1 MILLNDLVQEGSE
14 GVVGVVG
21 AGIDAYSRLGPFGAG
36 EDGLLEGEAV
46 LVLGVF
52 ELIPDFLVQTFGEV
66 TVGTGWEV
74 GEFFQILCVC
84 KWGPQSVPF
93 GSADAI

>member
-1 MILLNDLVQEGSE
+1 MTMILLNDLVQEGSE

-74 GEFFQILCVC
+74 GEFFQILWCMQVGTTEC
-84 KWGPQSVPF
+84 SFWIS
-93 GSADAI
+93 